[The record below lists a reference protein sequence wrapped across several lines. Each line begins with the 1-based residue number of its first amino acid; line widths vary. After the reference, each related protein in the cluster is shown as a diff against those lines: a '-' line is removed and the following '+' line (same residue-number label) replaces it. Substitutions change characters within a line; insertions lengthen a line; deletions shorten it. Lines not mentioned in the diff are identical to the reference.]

1 MIKLPGFLIFS
12 PVTVATR
19 SISGIPFWIAS
30 EIAFTVLILS
40 TITPTSAGRPPLG
53 TFLSMTRLMRVFSA
67 PCGYLVLA
75 TKTSIFPISATFS
88 CINSIA
94 SCLLSSM
101 TMMPFSAPVV
111 LRIAFRPKIISSANS
126 RRTLWSAVKYGSHSH
141 PLRRMVSTGFAGF
154 SLTQVGKPAPP
165 IPTIPAS
172 FTISMISSGVSSSR
186 ALCGCTDSCRVFFPS
201 DSMTTAIT
209 SLPLVPC
216 IRGSTATT
224 VPLTLECTGALINP
238 AASPIFCPTFTV
250 SPTSTIGLAGAPRCW
265 DMEITTVFGSGNFF
279 RSICS
284 LNSLCSDG

>member
-1 MIKLPGFLIFS
+1 MIKFPGFLIFS

-19 SISGIPFWIAS
+19 SIRGIPVWIAS

-40 TITPTSAGRPPLG
+40 TTTPTSAGRPPLG
-53 TFLSMTRLMRVFSA
+53 TILPITRLIRVFSA

-75 TKTSIFPISATFS
+75 TNTSISPILATFS
-88 CINSIA
+88 CINSMA
-94 SCLLSSM
+94 SCLLSSI
-101 TMMPFSAPVV
+101 TMIPFWAPVV
-111 LRIAFRPKIISSANS
+111 LRTARRPKIISSAYS
-126 RRTLWSAVKYGSHSH
+126 RSTLWSAVKSGSHSH

-172 FTISMISSGVSSSR
+172 RMISMISSGVSLSR
-186 ALCGCTDSCRVFFPS
+186 SPCGCTDSCRVFFPS
-201 DSMTTAIT
+201 DSITTAIT

-238 AASPIFCPTFTV
+238 AASPIF
-250 SPTSTIGLAGAPRCW
+250 
-265 DMEITTVFGSGNFF
+265 
-279 RSICS
+279 
-284 LNSLCSDG
+284 